1 MALLL
6 SGLIQHI
13 APVSARTGMIVG
25 AGCWLAF
32 VATTVVVNNAYQ
44 GRARL
49 LTIIDCGHWLV
60 VLLLQ
65 GLVIGLFG

>member
-1 MALLL
+1 
-6 SGLIQHI
+6 
-13 APVSARTGMIVG
+13 MIVG